1 MWLIKHM
8 LDLLSSVLHF
18 SWRTFKGVFVMK
30 EIDRVA
36 RGEKLLFD
44 HSTRVASCNTFPP
57 MNAVQQWM
65 QYNILY
71 RSCKKH
77 SKNCEM
83 ALNPGIPSIQG
94 IPGLWNLA
102 ELWNWSTPHQFG
114 RVWIHS
120 NGQTQNFP
128 GIAIWWFSLNQDCE
142 ILAFSANF
150 SIFWKSHQLSADQKL
165 T

>member
-1 MWLIKHM
+1 MYNILKTKLFLFKGFFAHFVLSAAKQGRHPDAMINLCLLFMWLIKHM

-71 RSCKKH
+71 RSSKKKH
-77 SKNCEM
+77 RKNCET
-83 ALNPGIPSIQG
+83 ALNPSIQG
-94 IPGLWNLA
+94 IPGFWNLA
-102 ELWNWSTPHQFG
+102 ELWNLVNPHQFG
-114 RVWIHS
+114 LDES
-120 NGQTQNFP
+120 D
-128 GIAIWWFSLNQDCE
+128 S
-142 ILAFSANF
+142 
-150 SIFWKSHQLSADQKL
+150 
-165 T
+165 

>member
-1 MWLIKHM
+1 MYNILKTKLFLFKGFFAHFVLSAAKKRRQPDAMINLWLLFMWLIKHM

-71 RSCKKH
+71 RSSKKTSQKLRNCPK
-77 SKNCEM
+77 SKYSRYSRI
-83 ALNPGIPSIQG
+83 LK
-94 IPGLWNLA
+94 
-102 ELWNWSTPHQFG
+102 FG
-114 RVWIHS
+114 RIVKFGQPPISLVWK
-120 NGQTQNFP
+120 G
-128 GIAIWWFSLNQDCE
+128 LN
-142 ILAFSANF
+142 S
-150 SIFWKSHQLSADQKL
+150 
-165 T
+165 